1 MTSSSVPELT
11 ERPWRP
17 VPGPADREAFFAAQ
31 ARNRRTTWRLTAL
44 CLMGVALMGIPI
56 SAILTP
62 LLLAA
67 LFLIGDLVNLLLP
80 LSDWLSAIPTG
91 DGQPGTGGMSDATAA
106 VVMAMVL
113 VGPGAL
119 AVCLTWLGTR
129 ALFRRAGPDALVRA
143 LGGRAPEPATSKS
156 ISSATSSRRWRSR
169 PG

>member
-1 MTSSSVPELT
+1 
-11 ERPWRP
+11 
-17 VPGPADREAFFAAQ
+17 
-31 ARNRRTTWRLTAL
+31 
-44 CLMGVALMGIPI
+44 MGVALMGIPI

-67 LFLIGDLVNLLLP
+67 LFLIGDLVILLLP

-143 LGGRAPEPATSKS
+143 LGGRAPRAGDLEEHQLGNVVEEIAIAAGVKPPRVCCSTA
-156 ISSATSSRRWRSR
+156 RSR
-169 PG
+169 MPRLSAPPTTTLWCW